1 MKELFLDI
9 ETAPLYEGLE
19 GYPKVLRDKL
29 TEKYPE
35 DGYSKAGLHA
45 EFGQIVCISVG
56 YMEGDQVHTKSL
68 VGSEQTILIDL
79 GIILKRQYKIVGH
92 NILDFDLPFIQRR
105 YVINDISVPQ
115 FLRTKGKKP
124 WDLEAQ
130 VADTMVMWSSTQWKY
145 RVSLNVLCELLG
157 VESPKGDMD
166 GSKVGE
172 AFYNGE
178 IDRIAKY
185 CEGDVV
191 ATAKVYAILKNRGL

>member
-1 MKELFLDI
+1 MKELFIDI

-19 GYPKVLRDKL
+19 GYPTVLREKL
-29 TEKYPE
+29 TAKYPE

-56 YMEGDQVHTKSL
+56 YMEGEQVHTKSL

-79 GIILKRQYKIVGH
+79 GIILKRQYKLVGH

-105 YVINDISVPQ
+105 CVINDLKVPQ
-115 FLRTKGKKP
+115 SIRTAGKKP
-124 WDLEAQ
+124 WDLEAIIG
-130 VADTMVMWSSTQWKY
+130 DTMVMWSGTQWKY

-157 VESPKGDMD
+157 VESPKTDMD

-178 IDRIAKY
+178 IERIAKY
-185 CEGDVV
+185 CEKDVV

>member
-1 MKELFLDI
+1 MKELFIDI

-19 GYPKVLRDKL
+19 GYPKVLREKL
-29 TEKYPE
+29 VQKYPE

-45 EFGQIVCISVG
+45 EFGKIVCISVG

-105 YVINDISVPQ
+105 YVVNDIKVPQ
-115 FLRTKGKKP
+115 SIRTAGKKP
-124 WDLEAQ
+124 WDLEAIIG
-130 VADTMVMWSSTQWKY
+130 DTMVMWSGTQWKY

-157 VESPKGDMD
+157 VESPKTDMD

-178 IDRIAKY
+178 IERIAKY
-185 CEGDVV
+185 CEKDVV

>member
-1 MKELFLDI
+1 MKELFIDN
-9 ETAPLYEGLE
+9 ENSTLYEGIE
-19 GYPKVLRDKL
+19 GYPKVLIDKL

-79 GIILKRQYKIVGH
+79 GIMLKRQYKLVGH

-105 YVINDISVPQ
+105 CVINDLKVPQ
-115 FLRTKGKKP
+115 SIRTAGKKP
-124 WDLEAQ
+124 WDLEAIIG
-130 VADTMVMWSSTQWKY
+130 DTMVMWSGTQWKY

-157 VESPKGDMD
+157 VESPKTDMD

-178 IDRIAKY
+178 IERIAKY
-185 CEGDVV
+185 CEKDVV

>member
-1 MKELFLDI
+1 MKELFIDI
-9 ETAPLYEGLE
+9 ETAPLYEGIE

-29 TEKYPE
+29 VQKYPE
-35 DGYSKAGLHA
+35 DGYSMAGLHA

-105 YVINDISVPQ
+105 YIINDLKVPQ
-115 FLRTKGKKP
+115 PIRTAGKKP
-124 WDLEAQ
+124 WDLEAIIG
-130 VADTMVMWSSTQWKY
+130 DTMVMWSGTQWKY

-157 VESPKGDMD
+157 VKSPKGDMD

-172 AFYNGE
+172 AFYKGD

-191 ATAKVYAILKNRGL
+191 ATAKVYSILKNRGL